1 MDQDNIVYFAF
12 FAGEDPIS
20 FDDASHEDKWNEA
33 MQEEIKF
40 IENNETCELTILPA
54 HKKPI
59 GVKWVYKTKKNP
71 DGSSTNTR

>member
-1 MDQDNIVYFAF
+1 
-12 FAGEDPIS
+12 
-20 FDDASHEDKWNEA
+20 

-59 GVKWVYKTKKNP
+59 GVKWMHKTKKNP
-71 DGSSTNTR
+71 DGSSTNTRQGSWRKDTNKRKE